1 MQSPSPAGILSG
13 KDEKM
18 RSIRNVSSDPTFGGS
33 KLPAKRQFRK
43 TPATVLTARGVHGTK
58 PNVSHFPRADNASVG
73 TVAAHDRNVKMRNK
87 DVLLVKD

>member
-1 MQSPSPAGILSG
+1 MQSPSPAAWACSCGASCLATGWVLGIRCQTS
-13 KDEKM
+13 
-18 RSIRNVSSDPTFGGS
+18 SIRVAVP
-33 KLPAKRQFRK
+33 K